1 MKTVWTIAKKE
12 FLRFLKDKRLLAGLF
27 LPGILIFVIYSLL
40 GGAMPSMMGVDENYT
55 PTVYVYNLPASL
67 ESEFSTLEEQGVWKI
82 EEATD
87 STLPT
92 LLEEIKSKDSAFD
105 ILVSFPKN
113 FAPSD
118 LPENRQIISVS
129 YNSSKTESAMAY
141 QLLSGVLNAQFS
153 TALVAPVDFATEED
167 LTAMIFSTVAP
178 MLLVTF
184 LFAGCSSIVPE
195 SIAGEKERG
204 TLSAM
209 LVTPV
214 KRSHVA
220 LGKIFALSALSVA
233 SGACSFLGLYFSLP
247 KLMEGSGLSL
257 SAASYGASDF
267 AMILLIVLSTV
278 LVVVSALSVASTL
291 AKSVKE
297 SAALIGP
304 LSLVPLL
311 MGFST
316 LLTGTGEG
324 SIALYFIPLYNSIR
338 ALGGIFSFAASPLRV
353 AVACLSN
360 LVWATLLSLLIAKLF
375 DNERVMF
382 NK

>member
-67 ESEFSTLEEQGVWKI
+67 EPEFSTLEEQGVWKI

-105 ILVSFPKN
+105 ILVSFPEN
-113 FAPSD
+113 FTPSD
-118 LPENRQIISVS
+118 VPENRQIISVS

-220 LGKIFALSALSVA
+220 LGKIFALSALSMA

-257 SAASYGASDF
+257 SAASYGAGDF

-311 MGFST
+311 IQFF
-316 LLTGTGEG
+316 E
-324 SIALYFIPLYNSIR
+324 
-338 ALGGIFSFAASPLRV
+338 IF
-353 AVACLSN
+353 
-360 LVWATLLSLLIAKLF
+360 
-375 DNERVMF
+375 
-382 NK
+382 